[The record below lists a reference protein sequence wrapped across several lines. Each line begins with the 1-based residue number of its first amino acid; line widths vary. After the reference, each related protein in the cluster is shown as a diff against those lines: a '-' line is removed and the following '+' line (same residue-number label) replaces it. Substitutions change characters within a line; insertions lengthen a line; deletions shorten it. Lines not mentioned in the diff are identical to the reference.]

1 MTANS
6 HHRLDSLSSAARR
19 LAETYREA
27 ATWRQCTVLAL
38 PLAVFAFAQTPVI
51 WVGAAILLGALF
63 YLRLDLGLRLIVL
76 AIPFAFTYKHVGADI
91 YSPPEI
97 LTVVCFL
104 AWAAR
109 AIRGLADLPIRRFA
123 DLPIRRL
130 HALDWGVLLFV
141 AVAFVSPVIAED
153 QGAAQWEL
161 RILVVEP
168 ALVYVMVRGLPAGHA
183 RHTRRRL
190 KPTPDTENPL
200 KRVGTRSAAE
210 PVSTGLAYQPPNSF
224 GAHGAIVP
232 LADALTAGALIVAV
246 VGLYQYFFTDY
257 VESVQGVRRI
267 LSFYDSPNHVGLF
280 LGRVAPISFCLAAF
294 GATRW
299 RRVYHAA
306 ALLPLLLGLYLTY
319 SRGAWLLGLP
329 AALIFIG
336 VMRGRRGRII
346 ARGALIVA
354 LLALAPILRTPRIAS
369 LLTLESGTNYHR
381 LLLWEGTAR
390 MIAAN
395 PILGVGLGNFMR
407 HYPRHMLREAG
418 HEPVVFH
425 PHNLLLDTWTSLGLV
440 GVAAL
445 AFVLAAFF
453 RAGLRAY
460 RRLHDAREL
469 QALTLG
475 LLASMVSFAAHGL
488 VDTGFRLTDL
498 AFVFMLTLGMVGQIT
513 ARDLPTWSAR
523 REDEPGATPRT
534 ARPAAGPDDSN
545 PARCAARP
553 RSPHT
558 AGA

>member
-1 MTANS
+1 MTANARP
-6 HHRLDSLSSAARR
+6 RLDSLSSVVASTTARR
-19 LAETYREA
+19 LADAYRGA
-27 ATWRQCTVLAL
+27 ATWQQCAAL
-38 PLAVFAFAQTPVI
+38 GAPLAIFAFAEAPGVWIT
-51 WVGAAILLGALF
+51 AALLLGVLF

-76 AIPFAFTYKHVGADI
+76 ALPFAFTYKHLGADI

-97 LTVVCFL
+97 LTLACFGAWVAQRVHL
-104 AWAAR
+104 RGAPGAKATGRLWKPPEDGWRWAAE
-109 AIRGLADLPIRRFA
+109 IWRGLSS
-123 DLPIRRL
+123 
-130 HALDWGVLLFV
+130 LDRGVLAFV
-141 AVAFVSPVIAED
+141 AVALISLVIAED
-153 QGAAQWEL
+153 HGAARWEV
-161 RILVVEP
+161 RILIVEP
-168 ALVYVMVRGLPAGHA
+168 ALVYWMVRDMAAWDRGA
-183 RHTRRRL
+183 RRFQ
-190 KPTPDTENPL
+190 PPPD
-200 KRVGTRSAAE
+200 AD
-210 PVSTGLAYQPPNSF
+210 QPPNSF
-224 GAHGAIVP
+224 GAPIGA

-267 LSFYDSPNHVGLF
+267 LSIYDSPNHVSLF

-294 GATRW
+294 GVTRW
-299 RRVYHAA
+299 RRVFHAA
-306 ALLPLLLGLYLTY
+306 ALLPILLCLYLTY

-336 VMRGRRGRII
+336 ALRGRRTRI
-346 ARGALIVA
+346 AAAGALIVA

-381 LLLWEGTAR
+381 LLLWEGAGR

-425 PHNLLLDTWTSLGLV
+425 PHNLLLDAWTSVGLV

-460 RRLHDAREL
+460 RRLHAAREL

-498 AFVFMLTLGMVGQIT
+498 AFVFMLTLGMMRQIT
-513 ARDLPTWSAR
+513 ARDLPR
-523 REDEPGATPRT
+523 
-534 ARPAAGPDDSN
+534 
-545 PARCAARP
+545 
-553 RSPHT
+553 
-558 AGA
+558 

>member
-6 HHRLDSLSSAARR
+6 RHLLDSLSSAARR
-19 LAETYREA
+19 LATAYREA
-27 ATWRQCTVLAL
+27 ATWRQCAALAL
-38 PLAVFAFAQTPVI
+38 PLAVFALTEAPAAWI
-51 WVGAAILLGALF
+51 GAALILGVLF

-76 AIPFAFTYKHVGADI
+76 AIPFAFTYKPIGADI

-97 LTVVCFL
+97 LTAACFV

-109 AIRGLADLPIRRFA
+109 AIRQLADLQICRFA
-123 DLPIRRL
+123 DLPIRHL
-130 HALDWGVLLFV
+130 HTLDWAVLLFV
-141 AVAFVSPVIAED
+141 ATAFVSLFIAED
-153 QGAAQWEL
+153 RGAAQWEL
-161 RILVVEP
+161 RILVIEP
-168 ALVYVMVRGLPAGHA
+168 ALVYVMVRDL
-183 RHTRRRL
+183 
-190 KPTPDTENPL
+190 TPRPL
-200 KRVGTRSAAE
+200 SLL
-210 PVSTGLAYQPPNSF
+210 S
-224 GAHGAIVP
+224 
-232 LADALTAGALIVAV
+232 LADALTVGALIVAV

-267 LSFYDSPNHVGLF
+267 LSIYDSPNHVSLF

-299 RRVYHAA
+299 QRVYHTA
-306 ALLPLLLGLYLTY
+306 ALLPLLLCLYLTY

-336 VMRGRRGRII
+336 VLRGRRARI
-346 ARGALIVA
+346 ATAGALIAA

-381 LLLWEGTAR
+381 LLLWQGAGR

-395 PILGVGLGNFMR
+395 PLLGVGLGNFMR

-425 PHNLLLDTWTSLGLV
+425 PHNLLLDVWTSMGLP
-440 GVAAL
+440 GIAAL

-460 RRLHDAREL
+460 RRLHAEREL
-469 QALTLG
+469 QALILG
-475 LLASMVSFAAHGL
+475 LLASMVSFTAHGL

-498 AFVFMLTLGMVGQIT
+498 ALVFMLTLGIVGRIT
-513 ARDLPTWSAR
+513 ARDLPT
-523 REDEPGATPRT
+523 
-534 ARPAAGPDDSN
+534 
-545 PARCAARP
+545 
-553 RSPHT
+553 
-558 AGA
+558 

>member
-1 MTANS
+1 MTANARP
-6 HHRLDSLSSAARR
+6 RLDSLSSTARR
-19 LAETYREA
+19 LAETYRGA
-27 ATWRQCTVLAL
+27 AAPGAWRQCAVLAL
-38 PLAVFAFAQTPVI
+38 PLAAFAVAQTPVI
-51 WVGAAILLGALF
+51 WVGAALLLGVLF

-76 AIPFAFTYKHVGADI
+76 AIPFAFTYKHLGADI

-104 AWAAR
+104 AWAAH
-109 AIRGLADLPIRRFA
+109 AIHRLADSVARRSGH
-123 DLPIRRL
+123 LPIRRL

-161 RILVVEP
+161 RILIIEP
-168 ALVYVMVRGLPAGHA
+168 VLVYVMVRGLPALPIRPTGH
-183 RHTRRRL
+183 RL

-200 KRVGTRSAAE
+200 KRVDTGGAAE
-210 PVSTGLAYQPPNSF
+210 PVETGLAYQPPNSF
-224 GAHGAIVP
+224 GAPIGA

-267 LSFYDSPNHVGLF
+267 LSIYDSPNHVSLF

-294 GATRW
+294 GATRG
-299 RRVYHAA
+299 RRVYHAV
-306 ALLPLLLGLYLTY
+306 ALLPILLCLYLTY

-336 VMRGRRGRII
+336 VMRGRRARI
-346 ARGALIVA
+346 AAAGALIVA

-425 PHNLLLDTWTSLGLV
+425 PHNLLLDTWTSMGLV

-460 RRLHDAREL
+460 RRLHEAREL

-475 LLASMVSFAAHGL
+475 LLASMVSFAMHGL

-498 AFVFMLTLGMVGQIT
+498 AFVFMLTLGMIGQIT
-513 ARDLPTWSAR
+513 ARDLPR
-523 REDEPGATPRT
+523 
-534 ARPAAGPDDSN
+534 
-545 PARCAARP
+545 
-553 RSPHT
+553 
-558 AGA
+558 